1 MESKRLGNTVELI
14 PEIGVGVWRYRGGD
28 EPLRA
33 AIEHGAVFIDTAEV
47 YGTEEAVG
55 QAIRGI
61 RDRVFLASKV
71 SGQHLRHDDVIKAA
85 EASLQRL
92 NTDRID
98 LYQIH
103 WPTSVAPIQET
114 MAAMETLVDRGLV
127 RHIGVSNFSVAHMR
141 TALNAM
147 TKYPIVANQVL
158 YSLHRREI
166 EAELIPYCEANNV
179 TIIAYT
185 PLDNGNLARGSEY
198 PTNPKGMAALRLIA
212 NRRGKTLGQVALN
225 WCTAHNG
232 VVAIPKSDKVERVI
246 ENCGASGWR
255 LSSDEMRALNDA
267 FTREPDEDWD

>member
-1 MESKRLGNTVELI
+1 MELKRLGNTAELI
-14 PEIGVGVWRYRGGD
+14 PEIGVGVWRYRGGN

-33 AIEHGAVFIDTAEV
+33 AVERGAVLIDTAEV

-55 QAIRGI
+55 QAIAGI
-61 RDRVFLASKV
+61 RDRVFLATKV
-71 SGQHLRHDDVIKAA
+71 SGQHLRYDDVIKAA
-85 EASLQRL
+85 EASLARL
-92 NTDRID
+92 STDRID

-114 MAAMETLVDRGLV
+114 TAAMETLVDRGLV

-141 TALNAM
+141 AAQNAM

-158 YSLHRREI
+158 YNLHRREI
-166 EAELIPYCEANNV
+166 EAELIPYCEANCV

-185 PLDNGNLARGSEY
+185 PLDSGSLARGSEY
-198 PTNPKGMAALRLIA
+198 PTNPKGMAALRTIA
-212 NRRGKTLGQVALN
+212 NRRNKTLGQVALN
-225 WCTAHNG
+225 WCTAHDS
-232 VVAIPKSDKVERVI
+232 VVAIAKSDKVDRVI

-255 LSSDEMRALNDA
+255 LTPDEKQALDDA